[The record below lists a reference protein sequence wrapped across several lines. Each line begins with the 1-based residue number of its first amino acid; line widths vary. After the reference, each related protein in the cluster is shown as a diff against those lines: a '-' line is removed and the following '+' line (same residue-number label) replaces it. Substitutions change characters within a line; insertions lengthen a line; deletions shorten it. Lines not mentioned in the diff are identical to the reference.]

1 MSTKIDNLNGP
12 GLESHLK
19 SSLGSEET
27 QVSFGSLKAMSSFGD
42 LGRFFETA

>member
-27 QVSFGSLKAMSSFGD
+27 QVSFGSLKGDVQLWGFGS
-42 LGRFFETA
+42 LF